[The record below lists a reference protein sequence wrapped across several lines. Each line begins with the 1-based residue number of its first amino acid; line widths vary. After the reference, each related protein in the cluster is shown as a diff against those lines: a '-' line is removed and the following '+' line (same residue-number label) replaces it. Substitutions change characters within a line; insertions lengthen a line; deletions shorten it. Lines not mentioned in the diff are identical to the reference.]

1 MTMARTKFS
10 SVDEYIGS
18 QPQAVQRVL
27 KQVRSAVRKSLPG
40 AEEVISYNIPAYKRQ
55 GERVL
60 FFAGFQ
66 RHYSVYPATKRL
78 IEEFKSEPGAHEF
91 KSSTIRFPLSE
102 PVPVK
107 FIERVAKFRAKEAA
121 ERVKAKMAAAKKR

>member
-1 MTMARTKFS
+1 MARIRFKF
-10 SVDEYIGS
+10 VDEYIGA

-27 KQVRSAVRKSLPG
+27 KQVRSVVRKSLPG
-40 AEEVISYNIPAYKRQ
+40 AEEVISYNIPAYKLH

-60 FFAGFQ
+60 FFAGFKQ
-66 RHYSVYPATKRL
+66 HYSIYPATKRL
-78 IEEFKSEPGAHEF
+78 IEAFKDEPGPHAF
-91 KSSTIRFPLSE
+91 KSSTIRFPLTE

-121 ERVKAKMAAAKKR
+121 DRIKAKTAAH